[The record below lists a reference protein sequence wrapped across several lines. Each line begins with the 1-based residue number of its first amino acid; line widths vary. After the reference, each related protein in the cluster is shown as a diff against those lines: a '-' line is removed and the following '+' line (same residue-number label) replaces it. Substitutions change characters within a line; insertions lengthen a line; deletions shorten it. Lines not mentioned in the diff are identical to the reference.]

1 VKKILKPAGT
11 LLVVAA
17 IVAAIAYA
25 LRPQPAQVD
34 IQEVVRGPMR
44 TTIDEEGETRI
55 RERFVVS
62 SPVSGRVLRI
72 DLEPGD
78 PVRAGQT
85 MIATVLPADPTPLDA
100 RTRAEATARVDQAEA
115 ALRRT
120 EASRSQIA
128 EEFDFA
134 DTQLRRYEELVE
146 DGLVPREQF
155 DTVRADARRLRE
167 ALNTAEF
174 DVQNAERAV
183 DVARAAL
190 VESGTAVAG
199 DPPVTVRSPIDGVV
213 LRRLRESEA
222 VVPMGEPLV
231 EIGDT
236 GELEI
241 VSDLLSADAVRIDPG
256 DRVLIEEWGGGATL
270 EGRVR
275 RIEPSGFTKL
285 SALGVEEQR
294 VNVIIDFLDREEA
307 GRQLGDAYRVE
318 IRIVTWETDD
328 TLKAPTSSLFRDQ
341 NNAWAVFAV
350 VDGVA
355 EERSVEI
362 GQRNGVEAQVLSGL
376 MEGDLVIA
384 HPGDLSSGVEVV
396 QQ

>member
-1 VKKILKPAGT
+1 MKRFLRPAGT

-25 LRPQPAQVD
+25 LRPQPVQVD
-34 IQEVVRGPMR
+34 MQEIVRGPMR
-44 TTIDEEGETRI
+44 VTIDEEGETRI

-78 PVRAGQT
+78 PVRAGET
-85 MIATVLPADPTPLDA
+85 VVATVLPADPTPLDA
-100 RTRAEATARVDQAEA
+100 RTRAEAIARVDQAEA
-115 ALRRT
+115 AHN
-120 EASRSQIA
+120 RSIANRNQIA
-128 EEFDFA
+128 AEFDFA
-134 DTQLRRYEELVE
+134 DSQLRRYGDLVE

-190 VESGTAVAG
+190 VETGTAVEG
-199 DPPVTVRSPIDGVV
+199 DPAVTVRSPIDGVV
-213 LRRLRESEA
+213 LRRVRESEA

-236 GELEI
+236 ANLEI
-241 VSDLLSADAVRIDPG
+241 VADLLSADAVRIEPG
-256 DRVLIEEWGGGATL
+256 DRVLIEEWGGGTTL

-294 VNVIIDFLDREEA
+294 VNVVIDFVDRREA

-318 IRIVTWETDD
+318 VRIVTWETE
-328 TLKAPTSSLFRDQ
+328 TALKAPTSSLFRDQ
-341 NNAWAVFAV
+341 NNAWAVLAV
-350 VDGVA
+350 VDGLA
-355 EERSVEI
+355 EQRSVEI

-376 MEGDLVIA
+376 TEGDMVIA
-384 HPGDLSSGVEVV
+384 HPGDLSPGSEVV
-396 QQ
+396 GQ

>member
-1 VKKILKPAGT
+1 MKKLLKPAGT
-11 LLVVAA
+11 LLVIAA

-25 LRPQPAQVD
+25 LRPQPVQVD
-34 IQEVVRGPMR
+34 IQEIVRGPMEV
-44 TTIDEEGETRI
+44 TIDAEGKTRI

-78 PVRAGQT
+78 RVRAGQT
-85 MIATVLPADPTPLDA
+85 VIATVLPADPTPLDA

-115 ALRRT
+115 ALRRA
-120 EASRSQIA
+120 EANRNQIA

-134 DTQLRRYEELVE
+134 DTQLGRYEELVE
-146 DGLVPREQF
+146 DGLVPRERF

-190 VESGTAVAG
+190 VETGTAVEG

-213 LRRLRESEA
+213 LRRVRESEA

-236 GELEI
+236 ANLEI
-241 VSDLLSADAVRIDPG
+241 VADLLSADAVRTEPG
-256 DRVLIEEWGGGATL
+256 DRVLIEEWGGGSTL

-294 VNVIIDFLDREEA
+294 VNVVIDFVDREEA

-318 IRIVTWETDD
+318 VRIVTWETED
-328 TLKAPTSSLFRDQ
+328 TLKAPTSSLFRDR

-350 VDGVA
+350 VDGLA
-355 EERSVEI
+355 EQRPVEI
-362 GQRNGVEAQVLSGL
+362 GQRNGLEAQVLSGL
-376 MEGDLVIA
+376 TEGDRVIA
-384 HPGDLSSGVEVV
+384 HPGDLSPGAEVV